1 MAAFSTVLRIFRL
14 IRYREATVGRISG
27 LRGRGPEG
35 RGLRGNPGQW
45 EAAST
50 AISASSAIRILQVT
64 DYFGA
69 SSVPLPL
76 SPSWR
81 SRLKRFHEAVERHLR
96 FLDIGGAQRISQL
109 LILCTNSMPRTIRN
123 EANARRTRQGRRKS
137 CIDSKRVLVSRAGLE
152 PATLLLKRQR
162 HVVYAIDFNR
172 RPPPASDSALS
183 PNVRHTPTSLDCG
196 IGTKWNKLGVLTCCN

>member
-1 MAAFSTVLRIFRL
+1 VASRYLINRKIRRTVENAAMRRAGTARRTKALNRCEGPAHKPVERSAQLWSL
-14 IRYREATVGRISG
+14 PACNGLGRISG

-35 RGLRGNPGQW
+35 RGLRGNLGQW

-50 AISASSAIRILQVT
+50 AISVSSAIRILQVT

-96 FLDIGGAQRISQL
+96 FLDIGGGQRISEL
-109 LILCTNSMPRTIRN
+109 LILCANSMPKTIRN

-152 PATLLLKRQR
+152 PATLLLK
-162 HVVYAIDFNR
+162 
-172 RPPPASDSALS
+172 
-183 PNVRHTPTSLDCG
+183 G
-196 IGTKWNKLGVLTCCN
+196 EGT